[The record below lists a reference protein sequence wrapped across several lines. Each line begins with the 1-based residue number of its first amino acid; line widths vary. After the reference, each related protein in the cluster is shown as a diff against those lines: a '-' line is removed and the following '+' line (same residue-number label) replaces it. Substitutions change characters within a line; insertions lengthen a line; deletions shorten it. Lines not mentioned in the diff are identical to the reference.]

1 MAEQIG
7 FKVDGSFITDIS
19 RTWFWNEN
27 RPYEVCEELL
37 LNCLVTD
44 QLTLDERKEIARDI
58 LEGKSKL
65 TGINTFTVEDDG
77 ENVRPIYK
85 KIDEQ
90 TRKIKIQE
98 LKFFMDGNMIDFVD
112 PYSVFKD
119 IEKAKDLNVQTYL
132 QCATYFWYEDWAI
145 DKEYLRPYEPGDGM
159 SFANENDNTDAGL
172 WLYHHPD
179 VAYDAI
185 VKCNNGELYN
195 LDFNDF
201 WDAVYDIIKDD
212 KKFSSSFFKKRNE
225 NYLAAKRLETVP
237 DIKNLSY
244 SEKREYN
251 DARVKEVIEF
261 TDKWLSEHEK
271 PDHDDEAYKILQ
283 YDEMRHINHALKDDS
298 RLTGNRDR
306 MYLILPDDYEE
317 WEGLIAP
324 NGDFYSCDFGGH
336 NAKAYH
342 IICVYP
348 SKFPNLDYENL
359 SYMDMTNALDRLL
372 EQGWCATR
380 FLPSMGAYINVRT
393 DGKPLTKAQENA
405 IFDAKIKHDISVDL
419 SPIGY

>member
-1 MAEQIG
+1 MAERIG

-19 RTWFWNEN
+19 RTWFWDEN

-77 ENVRPIYK
+77 ENVRPIHK

-90 TRKIKIQE
+90 ARKIKIQE

-119 IEKAKDLNVQTYL
+119 IENAKDLNVQTYL
-132 QCATYFWYEDWAI
+132 QCTTYFWYEDWAI

-172 WLYHHPD
+172 WLYHHPE
-179 VAYDAI
+179 VVFDAI
-185 VKCNNGELYN
+185 VKCNGGELYN

-212 KKFSSSFFKKRNE
+212 TKFSSSFFKKRNE
-225 NYLAAKRLETVP
+225 NYLAARRLETVP
-237 DIKNLSY
+237 DIKNFSY

-251 DARVKEVIEF
+251 DARIKEVIEF
-261 TDKWLSEHEK
+261 TEKWLSEHEE

-283 YDEMRHINHALKDDS
+283 YDEMKHINRALKDDS

-342 IICVYP
+342 IISVYP